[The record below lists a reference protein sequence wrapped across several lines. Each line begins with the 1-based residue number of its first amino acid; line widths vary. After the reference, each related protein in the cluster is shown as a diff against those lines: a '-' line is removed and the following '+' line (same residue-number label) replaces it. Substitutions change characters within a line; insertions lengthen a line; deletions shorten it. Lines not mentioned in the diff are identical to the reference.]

1 MNNNGN
7 TAAPPPTSDGSGVVP
22 ANAIAGAA
30 VAACVV
36 MAMGV
41 GAYMLYKHKTA
52 AQRNLIKRTTP
63 TVKTINPAAAHH
75 RVINFNDSNYVDQRV
90 AFKPIKSARSFS
102 V

>member
-1 MNNNGN
+1 MI
-7 TAAPPPTSDGSGVVP
+7 P

-41 GAYMLYKHKTA
+41 GAYMLYKHKNT

-63 TVKTINPAAAHH
+63 TVQTINPAAAAHH
-75 RVINFNDSNYVDQRV
+75 AQSFRVDPRV

>member
-1 MNNNGN
+1 M
-7 TAAPPPTSDGSGVVP
+7 P

-41 GAYMLYKHKTA
+41 GAYMLYKHKPA
-52 AQRNLIKRTTP
+52 AKRNLIKRTTP
-63 TVKTINPAAAHH
+63 TIKTVNPAAAAVAVHN
-75 RVINFNDSNYVDQRV
+75 RVINFKDGNYADPRV
-90 AFKPIKSARSFS
+90 AFKPIKSVRSFS